1 MKVLALKRRSPL
13 FPFLD
18 LLTFLELLGEIVVL
32 IQKGGWPGRD
42 QTPEPEGIE
51 NQVRNESLALT
62 WREVWRSSSAPSG

>member
-18 LLTFLELLGEIVVL
+18 LLTSLELVGEIVVL
-32 IQKGGWPGRD
+32 IQKEGWPGRD

-51 NQVRNESLALT
+51 NQVCNESLALT
-62 WREVWRSSSAPSG
+62 WREV

>member
-51 NQVRNESLALT
+51 NQVCNESQGSLLIPKMEFFIKADI
-62 WREVWRSSSAPSG
+62 

>member
-1 MKVLALKRRSPL
+1 MKVLALKRREPL

-51 NQVRNESLALT
+51 NQV
-62 WREVWRSSSAPSG
+62 